1 MRISDSRRV
10 LFLHVPK
17 TGGASIEVALDRN
30 VPDIRAP
37 YPRHSTL
44 GEVLA
49 REPEV
54 GDYWIFGFV
63 RNPWARMVSWWAM
76 IDNARIAAEA
86 GNEAQIARFENY
98 SEWKAVRGFTFEEFV
113 TRGADEVA
121 QIARPQ
127 LVLLTSGDRRP
138 DFIGR
143 AENMVDDFN
152 VARERFGLRPKDA
165 MPHKHKGTHGHY
177 RDYYTP
183 ETRQRVADLFAVD
196 IDEFGYEF

>member
-63 RNPWARMVSWWAM
+63 RNPCSRSHSSVSQCVPSSTPS
-76 IDNARIAAEA
+76 AAPSPYI
-86 GNEAQIARFENY
+86 QIE
-98 SEWKAVRGFTFEEFV
+98 
-113 TRGADEVA
+113 
-121 QIARPQ
+121 
-127 LVLLTSGDRRP
+127 SG
-138 DFIGR
+138 
-143 AENMVDDFN
+143 
-152 VARERFGLRPKDA
+152 
-165 MPHKHKGTHGHY
+165 
-177 RDYYTP
+177 
-183 ETRQRVADLFAVD
+183 RV
-196 IDEFGYEF
+196 